1 MKLNITL
8 AMFFYVSQLFSFLVM
23 PLTVILIFLISGFL
37 VKSVAWKKRLTGI
50 GILMLL
56 IFTNNALS
64 TSVINAWEPAFITI
78 KTLPEYEIG
87 IVLTGV
93 TNINKTADDRTFF
106 DKGADRATHAV
117 QLYKEGKIKR
127 ILITGGQGFR
137 PRNNQKEAI
146 LLANFMITAGVP
158 ERDIIIEDEAKN
170 TWENALFTKR
180 ILEKRRE
187 NPNQRF
193 LLITSAFHMKRAE
206 GCFRKIGLQVDP
218 YPVDY
223 YGNDNPFNIRSL
235 IQPSPNSL
243 TLWHKL
249 TKEWIGILVYK
260 MAGYI

>member
-1 MKLNITL
+1 
-8 AMFFYVSQLFSFLVM
+8 MFFYVSQLFSFLAM
-23 PLTVILIFLISGFL
+23 PLTLILVFLISGFL
-37 VKSVAWKKRLTGI
+37 VKPVVWKKRLSGI

-64 TSVINAWEPAFITI
+64 TAVINVWEPAFKAIE
-78 KTLPEYEIG
+78 TLPEYEIG

-93 TNINKTADDRTFF
+93 TNLNKTADDRTFF

-117 QLYKEGKIKR
+117 QLYKEGKLKR
-127 ILITGGQGFR
+127 TLITGGQGFQ
-137 PRNNQKEAI
+137 PKNNQREAI
-146 LLANFMITAGVP
+146 LLANFMVTAGVP
-158 ERDIIIEDEAKN
+158 REDLIIEEEAKN
-170 TWENALFTKR
+170 TRENALFTMR
-180 ILEKRRE
+180 ILEARGE
-187 NPNQRF
+187 NLDQRF

-206 GCFRKIGLQVDP
+206 GCFDKVGVQVDT

-249 TKEWIGILVYK
+249 TKEWIGLLAYS

>member
-1 MKLNITL
+1 
-8 AMFFYVSQLFSFLVM
+8 MFFYVSQLFSFLAM

-37 VKSVAWKKRLTGI
+37 VKSVVWKKRLSGI
-50 GILMLL
+50 GILILL

-64 TSVINAWEPAFITI
+64 TIVINAWEPAFKAIE
-78 KTLPEYEIG
+78 TLPEYEIG

-93 TNINKTADDRTFF
+93 TNINKTANDRTFF

-117 QLYKEGKIKR
+117 QLYKEGKLKR
-127 ILITGGQGFR
+127 ILITGGQGFQSK
-137 PRNNQKEAI
+137 NNQKEAV

-158 ERDIIIEDEAKN
+158 ESDLIIEDESNN
-170 TWENALFTKR
+170 TRENALFTKR
-180 ILEKRRE
+180 TLEEYGE
-187 NPNQRF
+187 NLNQRF

-206 GCFRKIGLQVDP
+206 ECFSKVGLLVDT

-243 TLWHKL
+243 LLWHKL
-249 TKEWIGILVYK
+249 TKEWIGLFVYQI
-260 MAGYI
+260 AGYN